1 MEKLACLGLLDPGC
15 KTENVYVQ
23 LLETI
28 NKKEFT
34 ARSITVTIVDAL
46 SDIVY
51 VAKSKKDQ
59 APKTL
64 LTKRQFAHVLGYIC
78 NRDLTLGEVQ
88 DSVVRNV
95 WNPRKMEKQL
105 ATNPNALW
113 DGVKFFGVKT
123 TQLDGDNDHGDTGEG
138 SSQNDGQS
146 GVVAGPSHLPLSTHL
161 PIFQLPCFALHCIA
175 FHCIALH
182 CIACTSIKGNIRYLS
197 SSMFNLS

>member
-28 NKKEFT
+28 NKKELT

-46 SDIVY
+46 SNIVY
-51 VAKSKKDQ
+51 VAKSKTDK

-64 LTKRQFAHVLGYIC
+64 LTKRQFAHVLGYMC

-113 DGVKFFGVKT
+113 DGVKFFGVN
-123 TQLDGDNDHGDTGEG
+123 LF
-138 SSQNDGQS
+138 
-146 GVVAGPSHLPLSTHL
+146 LC
-161 PIFQLPCFALHCIA
+161 IFVFALLTH
-175 FHCIALH
+175 
-182 CIACTSIKGNIRYLS
+182 GNIIFDILEQS
-197 SSMFNLS
+197 SFQKYTTC

>member
-51 VAKSKKDQ
+51 VAKSKTDK

-123 TQLDGDNDHGDTGEG
+123 TQLLTHGSIIFYILEQ
-138 SSQNDGQS
+138 SSFQNYTTWW
-146 GVVAGPSHLPLSTHL
+146 VFPELCHMLYL
-161 PIFQLPCFALHCIA
+161 CICV
-175 FHCIALH
+175 FV
-182 CIACTSIKGNIRYLS
+182 
-197 SSMFNLS
+197 

>member
-51 VAKSKKDQ
+51 VAKSKTDK

-105 ATNPNALW
+105 ATNPNAL
-113 DGVKFFGVKT
+113 
-123 TQLDGDNDHGDTGEG
+123 
-138 SSQNDGQS
+138 S
-146 GVVAGPSHLPLSTHL
+146 GTL
-161 PIFQLPCFALHCIA
+161 
-175 FHCIALH
+175 
-182 CIACTSIKGNIRYLS
+182 
-197 SSMFNLS
+197 